1 MMKLDAWDKKILT
14 LLQRNNRLSQREI
27 ADWISLSPSAVNRRI
42 AVLEDAGVIKGS
54 VSLVDASKV
63 EDQSPLWCR

>member
-27 ADWISLSPSAVNRRI
+27 ADRISLSPSAVNRRI
-42 AVLEDAGVIKGS
+42 AALEDAGVIKGS
-54 VSLVDASKV
+54 VSLGKV
-63 EDQSPLWCR
+63 RISRSFLPKLTR